1 MLGCAC
7 WCSLLLGMLYMP
19 EELCGSPPSRDILW
33 FTALQ
38 VGAPGG
44 GTAACCPVL
53 SLGLAGSGS
62 KVHPLEGWPILFCSR
77 SFKMT
82 AILC

>member
-1 MLGCAC
+1 
-7 WCSLLLGMLYMP
+7 MP

-33 FTALQ
+33 FAALQ
-38 VGAPGG
+38 VGAPEG

-62 KVHPLEGWPILFCSR
+62 KVHPLEGWPILFCPR
-77 SFKMT
+77 SFKMI